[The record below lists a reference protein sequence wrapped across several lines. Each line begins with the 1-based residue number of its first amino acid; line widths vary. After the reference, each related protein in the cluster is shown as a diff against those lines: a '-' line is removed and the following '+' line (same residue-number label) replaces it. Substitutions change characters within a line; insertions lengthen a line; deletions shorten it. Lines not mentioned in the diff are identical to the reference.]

1 MQTIIMTVGTS
12 LRTNRDEGLELDNRR
27 SWVGKKASNDER
39 MIDDWERAIAWMS
52 KTDPELISAETN
64 TFWRLDLRDNDEIV
78 LLHSATISGL
88 ECAEL
93 LREFLKTS
101 FGQKD
106 VCLCKIPGIDYE
118 LDKSKSALEQ
128 MAELLK
134 KLVSEA
140 KGDVTLAATGGFKAQ
155 TMIMA
160 LVGNACGVP
169 ICYIHEEYKGLVY
182 LPYFSNSGQT
192 RNLVRRANLPES
204 SMCRT
209 EVIKV
214 QDDSQGHH
222 RPKVWKKVAKMLEDI
237 PWVEYV
243 RFDEQAFNAPK
254 NGVKAATR
262 GTPDKR
268 HVFWIHL
275 FESQEKRMA
284 VSVETT
290 GHTPEQ
296 LEQAAAELRERL
308 GRLL

>member
-12 LRTNRDEGLELDNRR
+12 LRTNRDENLSPEAKRP
-27 SWVGKKASNDER
+27 WAGKKASNDER
-39 MIDDWERAIAWMS
+39 MIDDCEGAIAWMS

-64 TFWRLDLRDNDEIV
+64 TFWRLDLKDNDEIV
-78 LLHSATISGL
+78 LLHSATTSGL

-106 VCLCKIPGIDYE
+106 VRLREIPGIDYE
-118 LDKSKSALEQ
+118 LDKSKSALEK

-134 KLVSEA
+134 KLVEEA

-155 TMIMA
+155 TMIVA

-169 ICYIHEEYKGLVY
+169 ICYIHEDYKGLVY
-182 LPYFSNSGQT
+182 LPYFSDSGQT
-192 RNLVRRANLPES
+192 QNRVRRANLPES
-204 SMCRT
+204 SKRRS
-209 EVIKV
+209 EVINV

-222 RPKVWKKVAKMLEDI
+222 RPKVWKRVAKMLEEI

-262 GTPDKR
+262 GTPDQR

-275 FESQEKRMA
+275 FESQEKRIA

-290 GHTPEQ
+290 GYTPEHM
-296 LEQAAAELRERL
+296 EQASVELRERL